1 MHTVV
6 TEISRDDV
14 EKILLYHSRRGF
26 DNDLKDIRDRIG
38 DIKEKRSEIAAFS
51 FNLAVPANKNNVS
64 AVEICV
70 IKNITLS
77 DLEFQEREFTRFI
90 DKLNNILEALP
101 PNEKR
106 VIYSRYFGRCNT
118 VKEFK
123 RVAPE
128 VHFSED
134 WCEELNKRAL
144 ESIKRQLSGIRISW
158 NEK

>member
-14 EKILLYHSRRGF
+14 EKILLYHSKRGF

-38 DIKEKRSEIAAFS
+38 DIKEKRSEIAAFN

-64 AVEICV
+64 IVEICV
-70 IKNITLS
+70 IKNLTLS

-90 DKLNNILEALP
+90 DRLNNILETLP

-106 VIYSRYFGRCNT
+106 VIYSRYFNKYNAVR
-118 VKEFK
+118 EFK
-123 RVAPE
+123 RVASD
-128 VHFSED
+128 VHYSEN
-134 WCEELNKRAL
+134 WCEELNKKAL
-144 ESIKRQLSGIRISW
+144 ESIRQQLSGIKISW